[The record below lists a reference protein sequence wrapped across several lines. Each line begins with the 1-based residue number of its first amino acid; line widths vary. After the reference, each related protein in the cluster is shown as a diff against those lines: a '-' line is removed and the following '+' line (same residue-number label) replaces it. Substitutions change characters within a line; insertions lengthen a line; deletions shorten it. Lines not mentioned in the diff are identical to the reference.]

1 MSVDAKSEERATEAA
16 PAAPADGAGQPARAP
31 LMQRIGASFAR
42 VEWGQTLLV
51 AALMALAWC
60 ALFLASNVLQ
70 ILAGI
75 VPVMAGLFLGR
86 RVKGDYLAHGFVLGI
101 SGFLF
106 GLAFAAIYGALGVAG
121 VVPMP
126 VLQLRADSPPA
137 PVSFDELLF
146 VYASFS
152 LFALIPFPA
161 FGTVMAG
168 RAEQRNRETQRQI
181 AERGG
186 RLERPG
192 VVRTLEDLQGLSL
205 PQLGSYVVALYRKK
219 GFVFKDY
226 RFIDKDKHLDI
237 EMEYEGERFLLRL
250 TVADKVRPGTI
261 ESLVQDMKRQD
272 IRKGVVIT
280 STDYTPDALKAA
292 AGRRNLVAING
303 QTLFE
308 IAEG

>member
-1 MSVDAKSEERATEAA
+1 
-16 PAAPADGAGQPARAP
+16 
-31 LMQRIGASFAR
+31 
-42 VEWGQTLLV
+42 
-51 AALMALAWC
+51 
-60 ALFLASNVLQ
+60 
-70 ILAGI
+70 
-75 VPVMAGLFLGR
+75 
-86 RVKGDYLAHGFVLGI
+86 VLGI
-101 SGFLF
+101 TGFLF
-106 GLAFAAIYGALGVAG
+106 GLAFAAIYGALGQAG
-121 VVPMP
+121 IVPMP
-126 VLQLRADSPPA
+126 VLQLRADAPPA

-152 LFALIPFPA
+152 LFALIPFPT

-168 RAEQRNRETQRQI
+168 RAEQRNREIQQQI

-186 RLERPG
+186 RLERAG

-219 GFVFKDY
+219 GFAFKDY
-226 RFIDKDKHLDI
+226 RFIDKDRHLDI

-308 IAEG
+308 MAEG